1 MRLEQLQYFVQ
12 IVECHSFNKAAQKL
26 HITQPALTNAVKALE
41 EELGV
46 LLLVRGKQGVVPTS
60 RGVRVYE
67 DCRELLTELNAK
79 IATWKDSGSETEEG
93 GTVPLVAIP
102 SACNYLVEG
111 LLPRIREEM
120 KNIDIV
126 LHEATSYEIY
136 DFLRNGRAHVGVTAF
151 IDEER
156 ERELVR
162 YRGMGFAGEALLEDE
177 YRVFLSSEH
186 PFAAKDELDP
196 EDCNLLE
203 FATYSNQYNRPDSIF
218 SLAARQMKVTGCHYL
233 NSRES
238 IMQLIAQNRAAGLF
252 LYRMTRNNWYVR
264 NGLICAKAVRGLRL
278 LPSRHYLMCLEGGL
292 NRPERRV
299 SEFIREHYAEEAS
312 GSEQTK

>member
-12 IVECHSFNKAAQKL
+12 IVECHSFNKASQKL

-79 IATWKDSGSETEEG
+79 IAAWKASGTEKEEG

-120 KNIDIV
+120 RNIDIV
-126 LHEATSYEIY
+126 LHEATFYEFY
-136 DFLRNGRAHVGVTAF
+136 DFLRGGHAHVGVTAF

-156 ERELVR
+156 ERELAR
-162 YRGMGFAGEALLEDE
+162 YRGMGFAGDALLEDE
-177 YRVFLSSEH
+177 YR
-186 PFAAKDELDP
+186 
-196 EDCNLLE
+196 CLL
-203 FATYSNQYNRPDSIF
+203 
-218 SLAARQMKVTGCHYL
+218 
-233 NSRES
+233 
-238 IMQLIAQNRAAGLF
+238 
-252 LYRMTRNNWYVR
+252 RNW
-264 NGLICAKAVRGLRL
+264 
-278 LPSRHYLMCLEGGL
+278 
-292 NRPERRV
+292 
-299 SEFIREHYAEEAS
+299 
-312 GSEQTK
+312 